1 MPDAKL
7 IPSSSL
13 DGNNIQPIRDRVPF
27 ISLGSGILYV
37 IKMDARVRAKS
48 FAIKIQLI
56 NFACP
61 LAHPDTESHIR
72 ELINNV
78 KKCSVFRSFCFFFG
92 ILIKS
97 FASAD
102 KIKKNNKK
110 KTKGNKVKWKPN
122 WKFMS
127 AKNGGSICLCVCVGI
142 VMCACVCM
150 CVCECECVSAQ
161 PDVKYVWTTLL
172 CKMPNILQLV
182 DVALSPLF
190 LPLSLAFLRFLHVR
204 VRQWWYV
211 CGWVD
216 CCARKSHLNYND
228 DATHTHTH
236 ETHKKSEGKIE
247 VYAIKGLFAYSNGK
261 YPL

>member
-1 MPDAKL
+1 
-7 IPSSSL
+7 
-13 DGNNIQPIRDRVPF
+13 
-27 ISLGSGILYV
+27 
-37 IKMDARVRAKS
+37 
-48 FAIKIQLI
+48 
-56 NFACP
+56 
-61 LAHPDTESHIR
+61 
-72 ELINNV
+72 
-78 KKCSVFRSFCFFFG
+78 
-92 ILIKS
+92 
-97 FASAD
+97 
-102 KIKKNNKK
+102 
-110 KTKGNKVKWKPN
+110 
-122 WKFMS
+122 MS
-127 AKNGGSICLCVCVGI
+127 AKNGGSICLCVCVC
-142 VMCACVCM
+142 VSLCA

-247 VYAIKGLFAYSNGK
+247 VYAIKGLFAYSNEI
-261 YPL
+261 YPLLMLPNPHKNRFYRI